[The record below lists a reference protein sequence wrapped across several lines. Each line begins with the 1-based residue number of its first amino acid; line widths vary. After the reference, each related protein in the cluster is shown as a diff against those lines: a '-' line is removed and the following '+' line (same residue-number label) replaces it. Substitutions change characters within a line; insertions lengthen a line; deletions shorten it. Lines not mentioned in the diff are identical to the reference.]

1 MYDVVIEKTPDGEA
15 RVAVAVLSDMFWR
28 QKMRAMIESMEQYA
42 PENEYSI
49 VTAEA
54 IALGNLGESNAT

>member
-15 RVAVAVLSDMFWR
+15 RVLFAVLHEIFEGKVEGLVKSLKED
-28 QKMRAMIESMEQYA
+28 Q

-49 VTAEA
+49 ATAEA
-54 IALGNLGESNAT
+54 IALGNLGEQP